1 MPQTSVYDNNVSDKE
16 KMVELGK
23 KAMFDQVAGQA
34 INQAAPRYLEQGYA
48 KGMQDNNLTSQMA
61 YEQGLAD
68 QEARLARLNEMAH
81 LRAGVS
87 DQEMNMVD
95 NMAKYGQANT
105 PEIPKS
111 AFLENNRGY

>member
-1 MPQTSVYDNNVSDKE
+1 MPQTKVYDNNVSDKE

-61 YEQGLAD
+61 YEQGLA
-68 QEARLARLNEMAH
+68 EAQLAMDPRLASLMQQNQDM
-81 LRAGVS
+81 
-87 DQEMNMVD
+87 
-95 NMAKYGQANT
+95 YGQANT
-105 PEIPKS
+105 PEVPRS
-111 AFLENNRGY
+111 AFLENSRGY

>member
-68 QEARLARLNEMAH
+68 QQAQLVMEDPRLAALMQQ
-81 LRAGVS
+81 S
-87 DQEMNMVD
+87 QDM
-95 NMAKYGQANT
+95 YGQANT